1 MEIALA
7 RVPGLESEPVE
18 NKKAKGPGR
27 EKNWAAAGKGLEA
40 GVGPDHMPVGT
51 EVVVVV
57 VVAAVVV
64 VGRARQQGSAEQLGG
79 KAQEG
84 VAVVVVEVVA
94 EREERRWQRA

>member
-57 VVAAVVV
+57 VVAAVVAELTV
-64 VGRARQQGSAEQLGG
+64 ARSSAS
-79 KAQEG
+79 KD
-84 VAVVVVEVVA
+84 
-94 EREERRWQRA
+94 RHCSSPD